1 MKNILLTLLTSVSIA
16 SVCHAESYTLKL
28 TRPEKVGN
36 KAEVCAKGTDQ
47 VSQKTT
53 VGADAIKAES
63 TYGSA
68 SLDALREVLAVTAKG
83 KPTKLKF
90 TVKSLQYTD
99 DKAIAPKEILAG
111 DKEIIAVVKG
121 KEKSFTIDGEE
132 AGETMAKALNLVIS
146 LGDETNATD
155 ADAMFNTKLPHAVG
169 DEWDAGIDELIKSM
183 GADTPIQFDP
193 KACTGKIKFERVEKV
208 NGIECCILTGSITLL
223 VPRAVRGVPEGT
235 DFTGST
241 VKISLN
247 CPVPTDPA
255 APEIGGKFV
264 MDMALK
270 ADIKT
275 PNDGRGTFSMA
286 NKMVREENANPV
298 K

>member
-1 MKNILLTLLTSVSIA
+1 MKNSLLTLFA
-16 SVCHAESYTLKL
+16 SVAIVAVCQAESYTLKL

-36 KAEVCAKGTDQ
+36 KAEVSAKGTDQ
-47 VSQKTT
+47 ISQKTA
-53 VGADAIKAES
+53 VGGEVVKDEK
-63 TYGSA
+63 TYGSG
-68 SLDALREVLAVTAKG
+68 SLDAVREVLAVSAKG

-90 TVKSLQYTD
+90 TVKSLQYTA
-99 DKAIAPKEILAG
+99 DKDVAPKEILAG
-111 DKEIIAVVKG
+111 GKEIIAVVKG
-121 KEKSFTIDGEE
+121 KENSFTIDGD
-132 AGETMAKALNLVIS
+132 AADETMTKALKLVIS
-146 LGDETNATD
+146 LGDESNATD
-155 ADAMFNTKLPHAVG
+155 ADAMFNTKQPHAVG

-193 KACTGKIKFERVEKV
+193 KACTGKIKLERVEKV

-223 VPRAVRGVPEGT
+223 VPPAVRGVPEGT

-270 ADIKT
+270 ADINT
-275 PNDGRGTFSMA
+275 PNGGKGKFNMA
-286 NKMVREENANPV
+286 NKMVREESAKPV